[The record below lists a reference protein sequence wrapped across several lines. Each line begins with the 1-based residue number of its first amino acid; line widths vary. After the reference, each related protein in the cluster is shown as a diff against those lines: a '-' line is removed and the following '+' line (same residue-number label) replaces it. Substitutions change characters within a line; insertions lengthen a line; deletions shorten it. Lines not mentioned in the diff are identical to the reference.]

1 MAKATYACWTRW
13 ISDLR
18 FTWCAV
24 LVLSVLPGALYGA
37 TIFSMML
44 LLGGVILGFP
54 TALASLL
61 LSKDTEW
68 RARLFRR
75 VVVLSAVPAL
85 MLTVIF
91 QTDKLAPQMAA
102 SIAKAVESFKQETG
116 SYPDSL
122 AVLSPKFL
130 QGLPMVRL
138 SVFQPEVIYRV
149 KEGHPYLAVP
159 SSAGDAFSVY
169 EYSFGEKR
177 WTHHD

>member
-1 MAKATYACWTRW
+1 MAKATYLFWTRW
-13 ISDLR
+13 VSDLR
-18 FTWCAV
+18 FTWCA
-24 LVLSVLPGALYGA
+24 LLLLSVFPSVLYGA

-75 VVVLSAVPAL
+75 VLVLSAVPAL
-85 MLTVIF
+85 MLAAIF
-91 QTDKLAPQMAA
+91 QTDKLIPKMAVP
-102 SIAKAVESFKQETG
+102 IAKAVESFKQDTG

-122 AVLSPKFL
+122 AVLSPKYL
-130 QGLPMVRL
+130 QGLPMMRL
-138 SVFQPEVIYRV
+138 SVFQPDVIYRV

-159 SSAGDAFSVY
+159 STTGDAFSVY
-169 EYSFGEKR
+169 EYSFGDKI